1 MIYQLLRWISGIAL
15 HWFYGDIR
23 VFGEDRIPANGPL
36 LVAVNHQNALV
47 DSLLIGWL
55 MPRKITMTAKATLL
69 ENPFVAALFNLVG
82 VVPLRRASDESRKG
96 GGSPIDRSRN
106 AGAFHEI
113 LGVLEKRGAVLIFPE
128 GKSHNELGLEPL
140 RTGLARLALQARN
153 DRSIQNVRIL
163 PIGLVFADK
172 ATPGSAVGIRVG
184 EAIEMDAWKNPDV
197 ATLTVEI
204 ASRLRRVSEGNEA
217 PLSEPRP
224 VVPPDSVLRKVLIA
238 IAATWGRLTHEVPVQ
253 MARTLAL
260 RRSRDADQP
269 AMLTIIFGL
278 GLVLLAYALQLV
290 VVGTLVRSFWVSAF
304 YLASLLSGAYWAAFE
319 KHPRRY

>member
-128 GKSHNELGLEPL
+128 GKLLGAADLVLHTSHADALPTTLINA
-140 RTGLARLALQARN
+140 LAVGVPVVATRVGGIPDIITDAVGTENIAMPASPATVWAALQKV
-153 DRSIQNVRIL
+153 Q
-163 PIGLVFADK
+163 
-172 ATPGSAVGIRVG
+172 
-184 EAIEMDAWKNPDV
+184 
-197 ATLTVEI
+197 
-204 ASRLRRVSEGNEA
+204 
-217 PLSEPRP
+217 PRQ
-224 VVPPDSVLRKVLIA
+224 
-238 IAATWGRLTHEVPVQ
+238 AAE
-253 MARTLAL
+253 
-260 RRSRDADQP
+260 
-269 AMLTIIFGL
+269 
-278 GLVLLAYALQLV
+278 
-290 VVGTLVRSFWVSAF
+290 
-304 YLASLLSGAYWAAFE
+304 
-319 KHPRRY
+319 